1 VTDTVDMRW
10 RRRLLFLLF
19 MVIAIGLGWSIAW
32 LGTTPTIDAFYA
44 KVFGRLPSHGAPPP

>member
-1 VTDTVDMRW
+1 MRW
-10 RRRLLFLLF
+10 RRQLLFLLF

-44 KVFGRLPSHGAPPP
+44 KVFGRVPSHGAPSP